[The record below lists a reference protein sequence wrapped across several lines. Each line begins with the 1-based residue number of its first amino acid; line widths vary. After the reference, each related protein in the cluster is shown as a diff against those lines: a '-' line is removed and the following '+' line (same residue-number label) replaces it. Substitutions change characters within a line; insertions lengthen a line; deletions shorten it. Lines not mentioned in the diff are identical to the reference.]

1 MLRMSECV
9 NDQVNNGQATVSGVM
24 NRRELIQRLA
34 VLSFNLAMRDGNTSP
49 IRQTFMQKSRS
60 TQSGADRLPSIVAG
74 VRLVDSKIARL
85 VTDLSRMVSP
95 PYLFN
100 HAVRTFVFGSFVGRA
115 LGQKI
120 DEEVLYLACMLH
132 DLGLTKQFQG
142 DLPFEIQG
150 AQAAKQ
156 FLEEH
161 KYSTDRIGIVWDG
174 IAMHTSLLGQFKQPE
189 IALVG
194 AGAGAD
200 VIGPDP
206 AQIKRT
212 DVEEVVR
219 IFPRL
224 GFKNAFVSTCA
235 DVVRSHPK
243 GASRSFMRDIGE
255 RYVPDFR
262 PRNFCDLVAQ
272 APFSE

>member
-1 MLRMSECV
+1 
-9 NDQVNNGQATVSGVM
+9 M

-34 VLSFNLAMRDGNTSP
+34 VLSINVAIRDGNNVAIGQAFT
-49 IRQTFMQKSRS
+49 QKPSS
-60 TQSGADRLPSIVAG
+60 AQSGAEPLPSIVAG
-74 VRLVDSKIARL
+74 VHLVDSNIARL

-100 HAVRTFVFGSFVGRA
+100 HAVRTFLFGSLVGRA

-120 DEEVLYLACMLH
+120 DEELLYLACILH

-150 AQAAKQ
+150 AQAARQ

-161 KYSTDRIGIVWDG
+161 KYSMDRVAVVWDG
-174 IAMHTSLLGQFKQPE
+174 IAMHTSLVGQFKQPE

-206 AQIKRT
+206 AQIKKT

-219 IFPRL
+219 VFPRL
-224 GFKNAFVSTCA
+224 GFKNAFVNTCA
-235 DVVRSHPK
+235 DVVRNHPK

>member
-1 MLRMSECV
+1 
-9 NDQVNNGQATVSGVM
+9 
-24 NRRELIQRLA
+24 
-34 VLSFNLAMRDGNTSP
+34 
-49 IRQTFMQKSRS
+49 MQKPPSMP
-60 TQSGADRLPSIVAG
+60 SGAEPLPSVVAG
-74 VRLVDSKIARL
+74 VRLVDSKIAKL
-85 VTDLSRMVSP
+85 VTDLTRTVSP

-100 HAVRTFVFGSFVGRA
+100 HVVRTFLFGSLVGRA

-120 DEEVLYLACMLH
+120 DEELLYIACILH

-142 DLPFEIQG
+142 DLPFEVQG
-150 AQAAKQ
+150 AQAAKD

-161 KYSTDRIGIVWDG
+161 KYSKDRIAVVWDG
-174 IAMHTSLLGQFKQPE
+174 IAMHASLISQFKQPE

-206 AQIKRT
+206 AQIRRA
-212 DVEEVVR
+212 DVDEVVKM
-219 IFPRL
+219 FPRL
-224 GFKNAFVSTCA
+224 GFKNAFVNTCA
-235 DVVRSHPK
+235 DVIRGHPK

-255 RYVPDFR
+255 RYVQGFH
-262 PRNFCDLVAQ
+262 PRNFCDLVVE